1 MSRPLIVVGDKTSH
15 GGVVIQGST
24 TSDAGGKMI
33 ARVGDKVTC
42 PVRGHGSVTVIVSGD
57 PTFTADGQPVA
68 RHGDKTACGATLL
81 SSQVVTYV
89 DVGSNLASPAAAS
102 FAVNSTGTGT
112 STGSTS
118 TGSTSTSPTS
128 TSSTSASGK
137 GESSTTKA
145 AYDQHFALKDD
156 LTGAPLSNR
165 FYRIKWS
172 GGVAEGRTDAAGL
185 TQKVAA
191 STAENAT
198 IEVFAEGH
206 Q

>member
-57 PTFTADGQPVA
+57 PTFTVDGQPVA
-68 RHGDKTACGATLL
+68 CHGDKTACGATLL

-89 DVGSNLASPAAAS
+89 DVGSSRTNLAAAAS

-118 TGSTSTSPTS
+118 TSSTS

-137 GESSTTKA
+137 GVSSTTKA

-165 FYRIKWS
+165 FYRITWT